1 VTLSVKAGDVPLPPQ
16 GVFDWHYIQCVITR
30 FGTRSYKGFLDINFF
45 VYPFKTASDDSDEE
59 YMDNDDIEPPYPS
72 YHFDR
77 YLEEQGRRQMA
88 LDRYKEVLQWTSGI
102 PSSIC

>member
-1 VTLSVKAGDVPLPPQ
+1 
-16 GVFDWHYIQCVITR
+16 
-30 FGTRSYKGFLDINFF
+30 
-45 VYPFKTASDDSDEE
+45 
-59 YMDNDDIEPPYPS
+59 MDNDDIEPPYPS

-88 LDRYKEVLQWTSGI
+88 LDHYKEVLQWTSGI